1 MTDKMTAESGKQA
14 AMDVVH
20 INSVPEIGLA
30 MQTNGYS
37 TNYHVA
43 GSGENL
49 LLIHG
54 SGPGVSAWA
63 NWRLTIPQLAPYA
76 RVIAPDMVGFGYTE
90 SPADL
95 EYHPDVWVEQLR
107 ALLDGLGVSR
117 LSIIGNSFGGAVALR
132 FAHRYPERVEK
143 LILMGP
149 VGISFPITEGLN
161 KVWGYQPSLEAM
173 RALLDV
179 FVADHSIITDDLV
192 QLRFRASTRADVQQ
206 RFADIFRSPRQ
217 RWVDMLALEPEELA
231 AVHAATLVIH
241 GCDDQVIPLDA
252 SRRLVRILPNARLS
266 EIERCG
272 HWVQIEQAV
281 VFLSLVKSFLGT

>member
-1 MTDKMTAESGKQA
+1 
-14 AMDVVH
+14 
-20 INSVPEIGLA
+20 

-37 TNYHVA
+37 TNYHLA

-63 NWRLTIPQLAPYA
+63 NWRLTIPQLAAYT

-90 SPADL
+90 SPAHLD
-95 EYHPDVWVEQLR
+95 YHPDVWVEQLH
-107 ALLDGLGVSR
+107 ALLDGLGVAR

-132 FAHRYPERVEK
+132 FAHRYPERVNK

-149 VGISFPITEGLN
+149 VGVSFPITDGLE

-173 RALLDV
+173 RGLLDV

-192 QLRFRASTRADVQQ
+192 QLRFRASIRDDVQQ
-206 RFADIFRSPRQ
+206 RFADIFRPPRQ
-217 RWVDMLALEPEELA
+217 RWVDMLALKPEELA
-231 AVHAATLVIH
+231 TVRAHTLVLH
-241 GCDDQVIPLDA
+241 GRDDQVIPLEA
-252 SRRLVRILPNARLS
+252 SRRLVQILPNARLS

-272 HWVQIEQAV
+272 HWVQIEQAT
-281 VFLSLVKSFLGT
+281 VFSSLVQSFLVP